1 LKLLQQLRDE
11 AHRFAVAYHRVV
23 RSKRILATELDLID
37 GIGRKRATELLE
49 AFGSVQGV
57 RFASVEQLA
66 EVVGEKVAMK
76 IKEHFESDDDESPA
90 SGQGAPS

>member
-1 LKLLQQLRDE
+1 
-11 AHRFAVAYHRVV
+11 V
-23 RSKRILATELDLID
+23 RSKRILSTELDLID

-66 EVVGEKVAMK
+66 EVVGEKVALK
-76 IKEHFESDDDESPA
+76 IKEHFESDDDSVSSVES
-90 SGQGAPS
+90 GANA